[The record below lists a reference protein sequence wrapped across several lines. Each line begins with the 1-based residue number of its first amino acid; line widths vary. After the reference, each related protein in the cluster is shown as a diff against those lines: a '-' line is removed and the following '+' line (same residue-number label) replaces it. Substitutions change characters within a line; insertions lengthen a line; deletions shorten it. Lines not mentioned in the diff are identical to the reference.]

1 MSDYITA
8 TTHKDT
14 TNHLLVFD
22 SEGYYV
28 VGDEKWQDITFTTTL
43 IYNGGKIGIAPR
55 IYDTNFYMYL
65 DIHNEDL
72 NEAGTEQIGLAT
84 LNTQV
89 TYETFSVGQTKVA
102 ALVVGEEYL
111 FKTEIRGTNYRIYL
125 NDLLIFNIEYPGM
138 SKGKVGI
145 YATTGNTCKAIEV
158 QSAFAEGWAT
168 NVGSILGAIVDI
180 QELPNEDKY
189 LYLSNPTSTELYV
202 YQQQSVIGGKPHTL
216 SFNANGSGVIKI
228 IELDGAA
235 PQTFN
240 YVLPQTVDWNRES
253 FTNTFSS
260 DCTRAAIRFTVK
272 NQELKVNDVQLEQK
286 LFATGYI
293 HNESTSNAKA
303 RGNSIITYPAKDNIK
318 KDTGSLVI
326 WFNPSITYSPS
337 TEFKPVLFEYGT
349 NSPLRLSYES
359 GEIVF
364 TYGAKSISYG
374 TTLEKDTWYNV
385 VLTWKSDR
393 LQMYLNNVKTEF
405 NGMLSQPDDSKL
417 IRIGHSV
424 DTSKNLFSGAIDET
438 IILSSVLTE
447 KDVEEILTS
456 IEPIVDS
463 SAMIMRATF
472 NYAIGNFNKSIIE
485 ATLAPDYG
493 SPVIVEKADGTGMRK
508 VSFFDMYTGEY
519 RTFNEEL
526 AYFDKALGYL
536 ELSYPDND
544 IDQETF
550 KINVENIDGVTYGSP
565 YSLIGRKLHL
575 SLTDEEKELL
585 DGQYLYVTYQ
595 LEDSFT
601 VDFNI
606 GVPDSFRITLG
617 KHDGQPVKVVYEGN
631 GFTDERLLT
640 MVEMNPLLNP
650 NHEGFLYITRND
662 EKVTS
667 FRVRAT
673 PDDLPANGGSES
685 LVVVE
690 PLDTNGNYI
699 SHCRLDVSCEIGS
712 IVPAYDEE
720 SIKLRDRAGRFLYRY
735 RSPILS
741 VKDINGYETTDYINV
756 LDRETG
762 IGVQIPIT
770 LSALSE
776 KSHTLV
782 AGDTIE
788 KLAEHYGST
797 ISDIAY
803 TEDMLAKVK
812 AKYGTSAVTNAK
824 TEDQVIAN
832 ARRYILATA
841 GGATKTNI
849 QIPINYSSKEL
860 EKNATA
866 ILHDK
871 MIAYLANMLLDYMN
885 QPAKNLPAGLGDLL
899 DFNQDGIISVQEMVW
914 LKENRLT
921 TVLQAKYA
929 AVLAWDNA
937 N

>member
-8 TTHKDT
+8 TTHMDAS
-14 TNHLLVFD
+14 NQLLVFD

-28 VGDEKWQDITFTTTL
+28 VGDDKWQDITFITTL
-43 IYNGGKIGIAPR
+43 IYNGGSIGIAPR
-55 IYDTNFYMYL
+55 IYDTNMFMFL
-65 DIHNEDL
+65 SVHNEDI
-72 NEAGTEQIGLAT
+72 NDTGTEKIGLAT

-89 TYETFSVGQTKVA
+89 TYQTFNIGQAKIA
-102 ALVVGEEYL
+102 PLVVGNEYV
-111 FKTEIRGTNYRIYL
+111 FRTEIRGTNYRFYI
-125 NDLLIFNIEYPGM
+125 NDGLVLNIEYPGM
-138 SKGKVGI
+138 SRGKVGV
-145 YATTGNTCKAIEV
+145 YSTAGNSCKNIEV
-158 QSAFAEGWAT
+158 LSSFAEGWT
-168 NVGSILGAIVDI
+168 SNVGSINGAIVDI
-180 QELPNEDKY
+180 QELENEDKY
-189 LYLSNPTSTELYV
+189 LYLSNPNSEALYV
-202 YQQQSVIGGKPHTL
+202 EQKLTVSPNKQHTL
-216 SFNANGSGVIKI
+216 SFNANGAGTIKI
-228 IELDGAA
+228 IELDGTE
-235 PQTFN
+235 QKTFN
-240 YVLPQTVDWNRES
+240 YILPETGGWQRIA
-253 FTNTFSS
+253 FTEKLSS
-260 DCTRAAIRFTVK
+260 SCTRVAIQFVTTEQV
-272 NQELKVNDVQLEQK
+272 LMVNDVQLEDK
-286 LFATGYI
+286 KFATGYI
-293 HNESTSNAKA
+293 HNESVTEAA
-303 RGNSIITYPAKDNIK
+303 TRGNSIITYPAKDNIK

-424 DTSKNLFSGAIDET
+424 DTAKNLFSGAIDET

-447 KDVEEILTS
+447 KDVEQILTS

-536 ELSYPDND
+536 ELSYHDNE

-550 KINVENIDGVTYGSP
+550 KINVENIDGITYGSP

-685 LVVVE
+685 LIVVE

-699 SHCRLDVSCEIGS
+699 SHCRLDVSCERGS

-741 VKDINGYETTDYINV
+741 VKDINGYETTDYINI

-762 IGVQIPIT
+762 IGVQIPMT

-776 KSHTLV
+776 KSHALV

-812 AKYGTSAVTNAK
+812 AKYGTSAVKNAK

-841 GGATKTNI
+841 GSSTKTNI

-885 QPAKNLPAGLGDLL
+885 QPAKNLPAGLGALL

-914 LKENRLT
+914 LQENRLT